1 MKITKRP
8 SDIDIPD
15 WLVESNIKF
24 CKQENLYIEQYLLI
38 RGLYL
43 EKYKPNFMNVNDFI
57 KQHNHIDYCEA
68 IIREDGMIEN
78 ASPSHETAI
87 ILAYPLMNEEDYYL
101 STYNLTEF
109 TGYISV
115 YYDIINAPT
124 YITKEQLN
132 TLKLLIDSGCVSNS
146 INKIIERIKII
157 G

>member
-15 WLVESNIKF
+15 WLIESNIKV
-24 CKQENLYIEQYLLI
+24 CEKENLYNEQYLLI

-43 EKYKPNFMNVNDFI
+43 EKYKPNFMNANDFI
-57 KQHNHIDYCEA
+57 KQHNHIEYCEA

-78 ASPSHETAI
+78 ASPSHEIAI
-87 ILAYPLMNEEDYYL
+87 MLAYPLMDEEDYYL
-101 STYNLTEF
+101 FSYNLIEF

-115 YYDIINAPT
+115 YYDCINTPT

-132 TLKLLIDSGCVSNS
+132 TLKLLIESGCV
-146 INKIIERIKII
+146 NKIIDKMINRLKII